1 VVRNLE
7 SNGERN
13 RALYVLKARGLRHSN
28 QVREFVISSKGL
40 DLVDVYLSE
49 TGEMLVGSARLARVA
64 RDADAILTEKD
75 EAEMRRLDLE
85 RQRKAVEGQIATL
98 RADLDAKE
106 KEARVQLSTQQQR
119 DAGVLRARQA
129 MAHQRS
135 ADNLNDQ

>member
-1 VVRNLE
+1 SEREVKSMLTRLIDFLKVQQITAAFTSLTSGGSNSEQSEVGVSSLMDCWIVVRNLE

-75 EAEMRRLDLE
+75 EDEMRRLDLE
-85 RQRKAVEGQIATL
+85 RQRKAV
-98 RADLDAKE
+98 
-106 KEARVQLSTQQQR
+106 
-119 DAGVLRARQA
+119 
-129 MAHQRS
+129 
-135 ADNLNDQ
+135 